1 MSMARFASALGRVAP
16 RRAAHVA
23 ALGGALAW
31 LLAGPASDARTA
43 PRETC
48 DGGCSIEAGK
58 APVTARGTRFATLP
72 DVRVSPRIADK
83 LARIAEHYHKRTGKT
98 LVVTSGTRDP
108 HDQAEAVYDKLQG
121 GDDIVRLYR
130 NKEAA
135 QELKTAY
142 ERHRQKGR
150 AATIAAMEKTIRGQ
164 IARGT
169 YISSHLRA
177 GAADIRSHDMT
188 PTERRHFVEGA
199 LATKGV
205 SVLYETIPPHFH
217 VQLE

>member
-1 MSMARFASALGRVAP
+1 
-16 RRAAHVA
+16 
-23 ALGGALAW
+23 
-31 LLAGPASDARTA
+31 
-43 PRETC
+43 
-48 DGGCSIEAGK
+48 
-58 APVTARGTRFATLP
+58 
-72 DVRVSPRIADK
+72 
-83 LARIAEHYHKRTGKT
+83 
-98 LVVTSGTRDP
+98 
-108 HDQAEAVYDKLQG
+108 
-121 GDDIVRLYR
+121 VRLYR

-188 PTERRHFVEGA
+188 PAERRHFVEGA